1 MSDIGGF
8 VSSDNKPRVVV
19 SSDGGGNR
27 GMLIAV
33 VLLVITIVAAVVV
46 FNQSGAGNP
55 SDITVEI
62 PVGEA
67 DPGTETTIAP

>member
-1 MSDIGGF
+1 
-8 VSSDNKPRVVV
+8 
-19 SSDGGGNR
+19 
-27 GMLIAV
+27 